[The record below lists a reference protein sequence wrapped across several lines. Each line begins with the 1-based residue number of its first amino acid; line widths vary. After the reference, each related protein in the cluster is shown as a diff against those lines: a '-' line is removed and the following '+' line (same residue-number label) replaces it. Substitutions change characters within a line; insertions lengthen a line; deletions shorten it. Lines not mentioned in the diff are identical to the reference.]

1 MVNIHQ
7 ALKKYYGY
15 SDFRPGQEPIIN
27 SILAGQDTVAFRPTG
42 SGKSVCFQIPALCLP
57 GLTLVISPLI
67 SLMADQVQALQA
79 KNIAA
84 TFLNSS
90 LSQTELT
97 KRLTAIY
104 QGQYKLIYIAPER
117 LLNQNFFKTIKNC
130 QISLIAVDEAHCIS
144 MWGHDF
150 RPHYQD
156 ISLFAQRLPKRP
168 IIAAF
173 TATATD
179 LIKQDILQLLD
190 LSQAHVF
197 EQSQLRHN
205 LQLNMIG
212 CSNRGYKQIALI
224 KLLKSHADQC
234 GIVYTATRKQA
245 VSLSQLINQLNFKH
259 QLTQGITQAYHGGMT
274 SQERAEVQDEFMQ
287 GTTNLICATNAF
299 GMGVDKDNVRF
310 VIHDQL
316 PANLENYYQEVGR
329 AGRDGKP
336 SFCYLLFS
344 EADIAIQKGLLLKG
358 GTKHKSKKQKKL
370 LKYKLKKL
378 EKIIEF
384 AQNQACLSQLI
395 ADYFDLPLEKEA
407 CSCGFCQQFQIQL
420 TDQETNYWQSCF
432 QSQTFQQLPQQLQYY
447 LTILQPETK
456 QHLQKIP
463 GVGKG
468 LLQCFK
474 EQAFIL

>member
-1 MVNIHQ
+1 VANIHQ

-15 SDFRPGQEPIIN
+15 DDFRPGQEAIIN

-42 SGKSVCFQIPALCLP
+42 SGKSICFQIPALCLP

-90 LSQTELT
+90 LGQEEFT
-97 KRLTAIY
+97 KRLGAIR
-104 QGQYKLIYIAPER
+104 QGQYKLIYVAPER
-117 LLNQNFFKTIKNC
+117 LLNQKFFKAVQNC
-130 QISLIAVDEAHCIS
+130 QISLIAVDEAHCVS

-156 ISLFAQRLPKRP
+156 INLFVQRLPKRP
-168 IIAAF
+168 VIAAF
-173 TATATD
+173 TATATN

-190 LSQAHVF
+190 LQQAHIF
-197 EQSQLRHN
+197 EQSRLRNN
-205 LQLNMIG
+205 LQLNVIG

-259 QLTQGITQAYHGGMT
+259 QLTQGVAQAYHGGMT
-274 SQERAEVQDEFMQ
+274 SQERARVQDKFMH
-287 GTTNLICATNAF
+287 GKTNLICATNAF
-299 GMGVDKDNVRF
+299 GMGVDKDNIRF

-358 GTKHKSKKQKKL
+358 EAQQNTKNQKRL
-370 LKYKLKKL
+370 LKHKLKKL
-378 EKIIEF
+378 EKMIEF
-384 AQNQACLSQLI
+384 AQNQTCLNQLI
-395 ADYFDLPLEKEA
+395 ADYFDLPLEKRG
-407 CSCGFCQQFQIQL
+407 CDCGFCQQFQIKL
-420 TDQETNYWQSCF
+420 SEQETDYWRSCF
-432 QSQTFQQLPQQLQYY
+432 QNQIFQQLPQQLQYY
-447 LTILQPETK
+447 LTILQPKNK
-456 QHLQKIP
+456 QHLQRIP
-463 GVGKG
+463 GIGKG
-468 LLQCFK
+468 LLKCFQ